1 MMKTAKLFKNGRSQ
15 GVRLPIEFR
24 FDGDHVFLKRA
35 GNGVLLLPAKRAWD
49 SLVNSLDH
57 FSEDFLTEREQPAQQ
72 RRSDLF

>member
-1 MMKTAKLFKNGRSQ
+1 MKTAKLFKNGRSQ

-24 FDGDHVFLKRA
+24 FDGDRVFLKRA
-35 GNGVLLLPAKRAWD
+35 GNGVLLLPAKRTWD

>member
-1 MMKTAKLFKNGRSQ
+1 MKTAKLFKNGRSQ

-24 FDGDHVFLKRA
+24 FDGDRVFLKRA
-35 GNGVLLLPAKRAWD
+35 GNGVLLLPAKRTRD

>member
-1 MMKTAKLFKNGRSQ
+1 MKTAKLFKNGRSQ

-49 SLVNSLDH
+49 SLVDSLGH
-57 FSEDFLTEREQPAQQ
+57 FSEDFLAEREQPAQE

>member
-1 MMKTAKLFKNGRSQ
+1 MKTAKLFKNGRSQ

-24 FDGDHVFLKRA
+24 FVGDRVFLKRA
-35 GNGVLLLPAKRAWD
+35 GNGVLLLPAKRTWD

>member
-1 MMKTAKLFKNGRSQ
+1 MKTAKLFKNGRSQ